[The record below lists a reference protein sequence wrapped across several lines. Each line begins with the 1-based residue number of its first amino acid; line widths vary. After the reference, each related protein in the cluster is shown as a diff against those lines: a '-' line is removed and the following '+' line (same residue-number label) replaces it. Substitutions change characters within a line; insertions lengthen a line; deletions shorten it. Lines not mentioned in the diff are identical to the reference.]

1 MAVNPLFVTE
11 EEDPD
16 VTPAPTPDPTPTPDP
31 EPAAVAPA
39 PIQPIVVPAPAA
51 SLDVGEITN
60 AAVNLGVQMG
70 QANRQ
75 IERDIRRTYPEC
87 TDEDIE
93 AVINGINS
101 VGAEYT
107 INVANAKGHLEFA
120 KTKAYDRLIEKN
132 KGTPTP
138 ATADRTT
145 MGAARPRPAGGGEG
159 AGLSGQL
166 EQMYGKKYGKPSKAQ
181 IAKLDNFQG

>member
-1 MAVNPLFVTE
+1 MAVNPLFQTDDEDLDPAVTQA
-11 EEDPD
+11 DPV
-16 VTPAPTPDPTPTPDP
+16 VTPVADPAPV
-31 EPAAVAPA
+31 EPAPV
-39 PIQPIVVPAPAA
+39 QPIAVPPPAQSVDA
-51 SLDVGEITN
+51 SAITN

-70 QANRQ
+70 RANRQ
-75 IERDIRRTYPEC
+75 IERDIRTTYPEC
-87 TDEDIE
+87 TDQDIEDIL
-93 AVINGINS
+93 NGING

-120 KTKAYDRLIEKN
+120 KTKAYDRLKEKQTS
-132 KGTPTP
+132 TPAQ

-145 MGAARPRPAGGGEG
+145 MGAARPRPAGGSEG
-159 AGLSGQL
+159 AGLSSQL